1 MTANICNESRR
12 IGFGG
17 NTGTAMILAFKH
29 AMNAMVKF
37 NDGAYTNTTLD
48 DGEDNDD
55 DDDDD
60 DGRNEYRKRKSENF
74 ET

>member
-37 NDGAYTNTTLD
+37 NDGVYTNTTLD
-48 DGEDNDD
+48 DD